1 MTRNAPTPELM
12 AERLAIGAVLL
23 QPEQFALMDLAADD
37 FSLPLCRQAWKAITE
52 TVVAGETPDP
62 VTLAQRLANPGGMN
76 SGQWMAHLGAMA
88 RECVSPERAPTYA
101 RTVRTHARTRQLAR
115 IARELLEAAQRGED
129 TADSAVEQIM
139 ALDRQTTRH
148 SCSLKLALSEAVDE
162 IDAAFHAQ
170 GSLRGLPTGLSRLD
184 DITGGLHNG
193 DLIVLAARPAMG
205 KTALMLNMALA
216 TGAPAGII
224 SSEQPR
230 HQVAMR
236 LIAIE
241 GKVIAARM
249 RNGHLEDDDWPKIT
263 GAVSRLP
270 VDHMHI
276 NDHAGITITELARQA
291 RAWHHQ
297 HGIRALF
304 VDYIQRIRAE
314 DISLP
319 RHEQVAQVVM
329 TLKQIARDLDIPV
342 VALAQ
347 VNRGVESRPNKRP
360 TMGDIKD
367 SGAIEQEA
375 DVILTL
381 YRDEVY
387 HEDTPERGVAEIAVA
402 KNRHGPVCAL
412 RASWLG
418 WCMRFEEAA
427 GAPQRQQGHRS
438 FADRYGRGKGKEHCD
453 AAV

>member
-1 MTRNAPTPELM
+1 MTRDTLSPELA

-23 QPEQFALMDLAADD
+23 QPEQFALMDLAPAD
-37 FSLPLCRQAWKAITE
+37 FSLPVCRQAWEAIAE
-52 TVVAGETPDP
+52 MVVAGETPDP
-62 VTLAQRLANPGGMN
+62 VILAQRLATPGGMT
-76 SGQWMAHLGAMA
+76 SGQWMAHLGDMA
-88 RECVSPERAPTYA
+88 RECVTPERAPTYA
-101 RTVRTHARTRQLAR
+101 RTVRTHARTQQLAR

-129 TADSAVEQIM
+129 AADSAIEQIM

-148 SCSLKLALSEAVDE
+148 GCSLKAALSEAVDE
-162 IDAAFHAQ
+162 IDDAFHAQ
-170 GSLRGLPTGLSRLD
+170 GSLRGLTTGLTRLD
-184 DITGGLHNG
+184 EITGGLHNG
-193 DLIVLAARPAMG
+193 DLIVVAARPAMG

-216 TGAPAGII
+216 AGVPVGII

-249 RNGHLEDDDWPKIT
+249 RNGNLDDDDWPRIT

-270 VDHMHI
+270 ADQMHI
-276 NDHAGITITELARQA
+276 NDHAGITISELARQA
-291 RAWHHQ
+291 RAWRHQ
-297 HGIRALF
+297 HGIRALY

-314 DISLP
+314 DTSPP

-329 TLKQIARDLDIPV
+329 ALKQLARDLDIPV

-367 SGAIEQEA
+367 SGTVEQES

-387 HEDTPERGVAEIAVA
+387 HEDTPDTGVAEIAVA
-402 KNRHGPVCAL
+402 KNRHGPVCTI
-412 RASWLG
+412 RAGWVG
-418 WCMRFEEAA
+418 WCMRFEDGA
-427 GAPQRQQGHRS
+427 GRPETPHTGRS
-438 FADRYGRGKGKEHCD
+438 FADRYRGKGG
-453 AAV
+453 A